1 MLTRRSWAPA
11 GLTLTRRTDES
22 RRAAERERV
31 AKRAAETYGSVSK
44 MLPSGRVCTNRDAPK
59 RVMLLVIIAR
69 RVMGVVLFFTGV
81 VWVGQGT
88 SVIMGSSMTGSTF
101 WAVMGGLCIV
111 GGLGLLGWPWRQTRS
126 VPNDLR

>member
-1 MLTRRSWAPA
+1 M
-11 GLTLTRRTDES
+11 
-22 RRAAERERV
+22 
-31 AKRAAETYGSVSK
+31 
-44 MLPSGRVCTNRDAPK
+44 

-111 GGLGLLGWPWRQTRS
+111 GGLALLGWPWRQTRS
-126 VPNDLR
+126 VPHDLR